1 MNIPIELVYDKEID
15 ARGSFCPGPLMEM
28 IRLVKSAQVGDVLA
42 VISND
47 PGSQKD
53 IPVWINKARQEY
65 LGAEL
70 EPDGAVRFICR
81 KVK

>member
-1 MNIPIELVYDKEID
+1 MEGITITHESN

-28 IRLVKSAQVGDVLA
+28 IRLVKTSQVGDVLA

-65 LGAEL
+65 LGAEN

-81 KVK
+81 KVR

>member
-1 MNIPIELVYDKEID
+1 
-15 ARGSFCPGPLMEM
+15 MEM
-28 IRLVKSAQVGDVLA
+28 IRLVKTAQVGDVLA

-53 IPVWINKARQEY
+53 IPIWISKARQEY
-65 LGAEL
+65 LGAES

-81 KVK
+81 KVR